1 MEPKFIIDREKVS
14 DEEIEKNKNFDEL
27 VTKFKNQ
34 SIQKARNDRSWW
46 KQKRIKYSA
55 AILGVTV
62 ICTVTVS
69 QLYNKTKSN
78 KEIANDSNSTLT
90 TNKKETTSPLAEK
103 KLRTINPV
111 NAKLDVPYTRYK
123 VNAAKGGSLNHPSKS
138 KIEVPKN
145 AFVNKAGEVIEGEVE
160 IMYREFHKISETIM
174 SGIPM
179 RYDSAGK
186 VYDFESAGM
195 FDIRGEQNGE
205 PIFINPNANLKV
217 QLASEKEGSQFNQY
231 FLDTINN
238 KWDYRCE
245 DVTQKMP
252 TSTKPS
258 SVKKETSITKDKG
271 QIVTQADIE
280 KEIEKT
286 QIEGLKKI
294 ETQTAQ
300 QVAKLPTPKAPVKP
314 RKISNRQTFTLEVDK
329 NEFPEL
335 SGFSNVV
342 FEVGD
347 ENKNYSD
354 KYTEV
359 TWNDVLI
366 KDGPKKGENYILNL
380 RKGATVLELVVYPC
394 LSGADFEKAN
404 AAFKSK
410 MQGYEKELSD
420 RKAKEEKLREE
431 MVARQKEYE
440 AEMKR
445 NKAERLKE
453 YIANVKRIEASV
465 SDEINQLQ
473 GAAKV
478 FRVFQVSEFGVYN
491 SDCPR
496 RRDPSNYMPTLLY
509 AMNDKAFQPQRVLVI
524 DYSTKML
531 NTYIGDEMGLVV
543 LKPENRY
550 ALCVPYNG
558 KLYVKQFSSN
568 DAELADKPKKMTI
581 NLKELPSDMITIEDV
596 KRYFEI

>member
-160 IMYREFHKISETIM
+160 IMYREFHKVSETIM

-186 VYDFESAGM
+186 SYDFESAGM

-205 PIFINPNANLKV
+205 PVFINPNANLRV
-217 QLASEKEGSQFNQY
+217 QLASEKEGNEFNQY
-231 FLDTINN
+231 FLDTVNN

-252 TSTKPS
+252 DY
-258 SVKKETSITKDKG
+258 KKAANNITKDKV
-271 QIVTQADIE
+271 QPITQAEIE

-286 QIEGLKKI
+286 KVEGLKKI

-300 QVAKLPTPKAPVKP
+300 QVAKLPSPKAPVKP

-404 AAFKSK
+404 AAFKNK

-440 AEMKR
+440 EEMKR
-445 NKAERLKE
+445 NKEERLKE
-453 YIANVKRIEASV
+453 FIRYQKQLEASLANEV
-465 SDEINQLQ
+465 NQLQ
-473 GAAKV
+473 NMAKV
-478 FRVFQVSEFGVYN
+478 MRVFQVSQFGVYN

-496 RRDPSNYMPTLLY
+496 MRNPVNYSPNLQYVIDNKIL
-509 AMNDKAFQPQRVLVI
+509 QPNQVLVI
-524 DYSTKML
+524 DYTTKML
-531 NTYIGDEMGLVV
+531 MTFNGVEISELSFNTE
-543 LKPENRY
+543 KRY
-550 ALCVPYNG
+550 AICVPING
-558 KLYVKQFSSN
+558 KLYIKQIAAN
-568 DAELADKPKKMTI
+568 DALLTDKPST
-581 NLKELPSDMITIEDV
+581 LKLVLNPLPSDIVTIEDV

>member
-1 MEPKFIIDREKVS
+1 MEPKFIIDREKIS

-69 QLYNKTKSN
+69 QLYNNTKSN

-123 VNAAKGGSLNHPSKS
+123 VNAAKGGSLNHFSKS

-160 IMYREFHKISETIM
+160 IMYREFHKVSETIM

-186 VYDFESAGM
+186 AYDFESAGM

-205 PIFINPNANLKV
+205 PVFINPNANLNV
-217 QLASEKEGSQFNQY
+217 QLASQKEGAEFNQY
-231 FLDTINN
+231 FLDTVNN

-245 DVTQKMP
+245 DVVQKMP
-252 TSTKPS
+252 SP
-258 SVKKETSITKDKG
+258 KKEASVTKEKA
-271 QIVTQADIE
+271 QKITQATIE

-286 QIEGLKKI
+286 QSEGLKKI
-294 ETQTAQ
+294 EVQATQQ
-300 QVAKLPTPKAPVKP
+300 LAKLPSPKAPLKP

-335 SGFSNVV
+335 SGFTNVV

-354 KYTEV
+354 KYTEI

-366 KDGPKKGENYILNL
+366 KDGPKKGENYLLNL
-380 RKGATVLELVVYPC
+380 RKGTTVLELVVYPC

-404 AAFKSK
+404 AAFKNK
-410 MQGYEKELSD
+410 MQSYEKELVD

-445 NKAERLKE
+445 NKEERLKE
-453 YIANVKRIEASV
+453 FIRYQKQLEAQLTNEV
-465 SDEINQLQ
+465 NQLQ
-473 GAAKV
+473 NMAKV
-478 FRVFQVSEFGVYN
+478 MRVFQVSQFGVYN

-496 RRDPSNYMPTLLY
+496 MRDPSNYAPIIRYTI
-509 AMNDKAFQPQRVLVI
+509 NDKLFQPNQVLVI
-524 DYSTKML
+524 DYTTKMMYTYYAKDLSLLAL
-531 NTYIGDEMGLVV
+531 NPT
-543 LKPENRY
+543 KRY
-550 ALCVPYNG
+550 ALCIPSNG
-558 KLYVKQFSSN
+558 ALYVKQLSAN
-568 DAELADKPKKMTI
+568 DESLTAKPSTLTLSL
-581 NLKELPSDMITIEDV
+581 NPLPSDIITIEDV

>member
-69 QLYNKTKSN
+69 QLYNKSN
-78 KEIANDSNSTLT
+78 KKNTNESNSTLT

-111 NAKLDVPYTRYK
+111 NAKLDVPFTRYK
-123 VNAAKGGSLNHPSKS
+123 VNAAKGGSLNHFSKS

-160 IMYREFHKISETIM
+160 IMYREFHKVSETMM

-186 VYDFESAGM
+186 AYDFESAGM

-205 PIFINPNANLKV
+205 PVFINPNANLNV
-217 QLASEKEGSQFNQY
+217 QLASEKEGAEFNQY

-238 KWDYRCE
+238 KWEYRCE
-245 DVTQKMP
+245 DVVQKMPAP
-252 TSTKPS
+252 TSTKLS
-258 SVKKETSITKDKG
+258 SVKKEASVTKEKA
-271 QIVTQADIE
+271 QEITQATIE

-286 QIEGLKKI
+286 KSEGLKKI
-294 ETQTAQ
+294 EVQVAQ
-300 QVAKLPTPKAPVKP
+300 QLAKLPTPKAPVKP

-354 KYTEV
+354 KYTEI

-366 KDGPKKGENYILNL
+366 KDGPKKGENYLLNL
-380 RKGATVLELVVYPC
+380 RKGATALELVVYPC

-404 AAFKSK
+404 IAFKSK
-410 MQGYEKELSD
+410 MQLYEKELSD

-431 MVARQKEYE
+431 MVARQKEYQE
-440 AEMKR
+440 EMKR
-445 NKAERLKE
+445 NKEDRLKE
-453 YIANVKRIEASV
+453 FIRYQKQLEAEV
-465 SDEINQLQ
+465 NKEVNQLQ
-473 GAAKV
+473 NMAKV
-478 FRVFQVSEFGVYN
+478 MRVFQVSQFGVYN

-496 RRDPSNYMPTLLY
+496 MRDPDIY
-509 AMNDKAFQPQRVLVI
+509 APIIRYTINDKLFQPNQVLVI
-524 DYSTKML
+524 DYTTKMMYTYYAKDLSLLAL
-531 NTYIGDEMGLVV
+531 NPT
-543 LKPENRY
+543 KRY
-550 ALCVPYNG
+550 ALCIPING
-558 KLYVKQFSSN
+558 GLYVKQFSAN
-568 DAELADKPKKMTI
+568 DETLTAKPSTLTLSL
-581 NLKELPSDMITIEDV
+581 NPLPSDIVSIDDV